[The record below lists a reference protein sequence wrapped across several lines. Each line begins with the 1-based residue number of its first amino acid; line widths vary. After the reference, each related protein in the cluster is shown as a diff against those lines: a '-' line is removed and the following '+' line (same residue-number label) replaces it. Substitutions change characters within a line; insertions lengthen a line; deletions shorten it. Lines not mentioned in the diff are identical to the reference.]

1 MKKLKIFLLLSI
13 SSYFA
18 FAQKCDVKT
27 HFGELFGIS
36 YFTIGDK
43 RLPNKDVV
51 IDIKSNNCFGKIVPN
66 KTFLSY
72 LQEHFSKKLDLSWFS
87 DYTDSINT
95 RKEYIAQLQKDE
107 EFIKLLNSWV
117 EKIEN
122 NKAKDTVSFDELL
135 GIAVK
140 YFSVNLNKDEKY
152 AIKICSGINDI
163 LKTEPVRKPFLE
175 AFCFASIL
183 QNSQAKGD
191 FNMAEEVAL
200 VAKELYKINL
210 GIDKQERIFRAQGAL
225 YMLMRKSEKLQKMLK
240 KDYEK
245 QKNMLPFALKV

>member
-1 MKKLKIFLLLSI
+1 M
-13 SSYFA
+13 
-18 FAQKCDVKT
+18 

-36 YFTIGDK
+36 YFTFGDK

-51 IDIKSNNCFGKIVPN
+51 QDIKPNNCLGKIVPN

-87 DYTDSINT
+87 DYTDSVKT

-107 EFIKLLNSWV
+107 EFIKLLNEWIEKV
-117 EKIEN
+117 ENPKT
-122 NKAKDTVSFDELL
+122 KDTISFDELI

-140 YFSVNLNKDEKY
+140 YFSVNMNKNEKY
-152 AIKICSGINDI
+152 AIKICTGINDI
-163 LKTEPVRKPFLE
+163 LQTEPVRKPFLE

-183 QNSQAKGD
+183 QNIRAKGE

-210 GIDKQERIFRAQGAL
+210 GVNKQERIFRAQGAL
-225 YMLMRKSEKLQKMLK
+225 YMLMRKSEKLQKMLQN
-240 KDYEK
+240 DYEK
-245 QKNMLPFALKV
+245 QKNMLPFVLKV